1 MKQRTNSFTI
11 HSFHLNFPNFIPE
24 IIRPLYI
31 STSILST
38 FFPWNREYVKIN
50 SLLIPYFSEFSFFF
64 KSKTRKKKRTNLL
77 LFKFTKFHSLLNR
90 LYLFQQSSSHRE
102 TKNGQSRFSSIS
114 YLSANFFSQLSS
126 PRFLTNI
133 YTMKHTEGGGEA
145 KSIPFDFMSQFPF
158 VALPSP
164 PSFENLEDRRNY
176 YRQWSAAKCRHAPLV
191 RTPGRGIQSG
201 ALRSRIRYRAKRLI
215 DSVACY
221 ISIDILNGR
230 PGQIHFLAHFLA
242 PFGSNTPGDGPRVMN
257 KNSLQAE
264 PPFKH
269 TRIVYR
275 PFDISWYQTPDIW
288 HFLLSFLS
296 LSLVRIIH
304 TRPR

>member
-1 MKQRTNSFTI
+1 
-11 HSFHLNFPNFIPE
+11 
-24 IIRPLYI
+24 
-31 STSILST
+31 
-38 FFPWNREYVKIN
+38 
-50 SLLIPYFSEFSFFF
+50 
-64 KSKTRKKKRTNLL
+64 
-77 LFKFTKFHSLLNR
+77 
-90 LYLFQQSSSHRE
+90 
-102 TKNGQSRFSSIS
+102 
-114 YLSANFFSQLSS
+114 
-126 PRFLTNI
+126 
-133 YTMKHTEGGGEA
+133 MKHTEGGGEA

-264 PPFKH
+264 PPLKH

>member
-64 KSKTRKKKRTNLL
+64 KSKTRKKK
-77 LFKFTKFHSLLNR
+77 KE
-90 LYLFQQSSSHRE
+90 QISSSSNSPNFIHYWIVSIYSNNPPRIVRQRMAKVDSLRSRISLEFLLPTLISKIFNKHLHDETHR
-102 TKNGQSRFSSIS
+102 
-114 YLSANFFSQLSS
+114 
-126 PRFLTNI
+126 
-133 YTMKHTEGGGEA
+133 GGGP

-230 PGQIHFLAHFLA
+230 PGQIHFLARLA

-264 PPFKH
+264 PPLKH

-296 LSLVRIIH
+296 LSLSLVRIIH

>member
-1 MKQRTNSFTI
+1 MAKVDSLRSRISLEFLLPTLISKIFNK
-11 HSFHLNFPNFIPE
+11 HLHDE
-24 IIRPLYI
+24 
-31 STSILST
+31 T
-38 FFPWNREYVKIN
+38 
-50 SLLIPYFSEFSFFF
+50 
-64 KSKTRKKKRTNLL
+64 
-77 LFKFTKFHSLLNR
+77 
-90 LYLFQQSSSHRE
+90 HR
-102 TKNGQSRFSSIS
+102 G
-114 YLSANFFSQLSS
+114 
-126 PRFLTNI
+126 
-133 YTMKHTEGGGEA
+133 GGGEA

-264 PPFKH
+264 PPLKH